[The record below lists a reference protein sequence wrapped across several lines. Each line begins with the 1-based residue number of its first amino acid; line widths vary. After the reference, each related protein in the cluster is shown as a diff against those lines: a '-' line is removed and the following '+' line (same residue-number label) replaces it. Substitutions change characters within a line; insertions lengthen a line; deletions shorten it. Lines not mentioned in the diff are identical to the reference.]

1 MIFKTDKQTV
11 EDLALFGTRR
21 GRSVYGIFNRSATAG
36 GASALEQMF
45 QSPLSSRPEIE
56 RRSRTIRFFAE
67 SSVEFPFEGALLDSI
82 EFYISNWDERTR
94 ISSHEDNLE
103 RKVRSA
109 LGSDSSFEQ
118 LKRGVMATVRFL
130 CGMRE
135 FVQRLVVL
143 DFEGRSGF
151 ALSVLCNLVTD
162 PSLDEVYAV
171 CGAKKLSFEQTVK
184 LDQLLRFAWRE
195 NLRLLLGEVYKI
207 DVFIAVAGVGKERG
221 FCFATPLSEGAA
233 AGEGAGASGCV
244 EAAGA
249 SGCAVAGGSSGGS
262 GAGVE
267 AAGSSGG
274 FGAGD
279 VMLEI
284 NGGFHPLVEAAVP
297 NSVRVDDRNNMI
309 FLTGANMAGKSTF
322 MKMVGIAVYLAH
334 MGFPVPAAS
343 MDFRVLNGM
352 FTTIN
357 LSDNINAGYS
367 HFYAEVMRVKR
378 VAQRVGED
386 GEMLVIF
393 DELFRGTN
401 VKDACEATIA
411 VAEALAG
418 IRNSVFLI
426 SSHIIEA
433 GEALGGLRE
442 NISFLNLPTLMR
454 GRVPEYTY
462 RIEEGISQDRHG
474 MLIIKNEGIPQM
486 LGCKLD

>member
-45 QSPLSSRPEIE
+45 QSPLSSKPEIE
-56 RRSRTIRFFAE
+56 RRSRTIRFFTE
-67 SSVEFPFEGALLDSI
+67 SLVEFPFEGALLDSI

-233 AGEGAGASGCV
+233 ALGVAASGAV
-244 EAAGA
+244 A
-249 SGCAVAGGSSGGS
+249 SGVAASGVAASGVASGS
-262 GAGVE
+262 GV
-267 AAGSSGG
+267 
-274 FGAGD
+274 

-284 NGGFHPLVEAAVP
+284 VEGFHPLVDGAVP